1 VDLRDWQIKLKD
13 KVLDSLKR
21 GFLVALNSPTGSGKT
36 LFSLVVGTELKG
48 KVAYIVRTHNEYYPV
63 YRESKRLEKSFSF
76 LVSKALACPF
86 STADVNPEDIK
97 CSSCDIFSSIPIKV
111 DDYPFSFLSKLKKE
125 GEEEGFCPYYSLL
138 DSLSNSDI
146 IVLTY
151 PYFFIPRLREALG
164 LDFSQYVVVVDEAHN
179 LDRLNELEE
188 RKLNITIIDRA
199 ISQISNT
206 TVIEILRRLKEE
218 VKKKALSEEKYI
230 LVQDYPKL
238 TDDELEIIKEEYEA
252 LREKMIKEKRIKQ
265 IYLNNIIKFYE
276 TEGKVFSYKGSLVKK
291 PITPEKYISI
301 LNDPSLSVILM
312 SGTLQSK
319 EFLRNVLG
327 ITRQIEYI
335 DTEKEMK
342 KKLSGT
348 IDCILAL
355 DVTSAYS
362 LRTKEMWKKYASYIL
377 KIFYQAKG
385 YVLAVFPSYS
395 LMNEVM
401 KLVNLPKLVEDE
413 KTSLEDVYKLKEK
426 SIIAAVARGKLSEGI
441 ELTKDGK
448 SLISDVVLV
457 GIPYPAVDD
466 YLKLQAEEISKITGQ
481 GVKDLLINTTAL
493 IAVKQAIGRAIRSVN
508 DRANV
513 WLLDKRY
520 DSIMWKTKINCLNPK
535 KIKL

>member
-13 KVLDSLKR
+13 KVLNSLKR

-138 DSLSNSDI
+138 DSLSNSDV

-206 TVIEILRRLKEE
+206 TVIEMLRRLKEE

-238 TDDELEIIKEEYEA
+238 TDDELEIIKEEYET

-401 KLVNLPKLVEDE
+401 KLVNLPKLVEDD

-481 GVKDLLINTTAL
+481 DVKDLLINTTAL

>member
-1 VDLRDWQIKLKD
+1 MDLRDWQIKLKD

-36 LFSLVVGTELKG
+36 LFSLIVGVELKG

-63 YRESKRLEKSFSF
+63 YRESKRLGKSFSF

-125 GEEEGFCPYYSLL
+125 GEDEGFCPYYSLL
-138 DSLSNSDI
+138 DSLSNSDV

-188 RKLNITIIDRA
+188 RKLNLTIIDRA
-199 ISQISNT
+199 ISQVSNT

-218 VKKKALSEEKYI
+218 VKKKALPEEKYI

-276 TEGKVFSYKGSLVKK
+276 TEGKVFSYKGSLIKK

-481 GVKDLLINTTAL
+481 DVKDLLINTTAL

-508 DRANV
+508 DKANV